1 MKEIAKN
8 LRLKN
13 MNLTR
18 THYQINGHNEKSR
31 DNITIYSICT
41 AYNCKE
47 YKCMIVRRM
56 QISQISKKTLLLYI
70 SRNVVCYD

>member
-31 DNITIYSICT
+31 DNIYSI
-41 AYNCKE
+41 Y
-47 YKCMIVRRM
+47 V
-56 QISQISKKTLLLYI
+56 QYI
-70 SRNVVCYD
+70 TVKNKNV